1 MKSKLIYFKTD
12 GKVYMRHD
20 FYMRDVLVVKPIEK
34 MQNDIVGYDEEGQP
48 IYEEKL
54 HKIFNREIEK
64 QETEPCIGYDK
75 AKFDEIIIADAA
87 TIPTYDKGTQDLY
100 IENGAVV
107 AKTNDSKVKANAR
120 KALQSTIAQK
130 KTLLHKYREDVEQV
144 DLFGM
149 ERADYEEKKVACKN
163 LVEELR
169 TLEKQLTSG

>member
-1 MKSKLIYFKTD
+1 MKSKIIYFKTD

-20 FYMRDVLVVKPIEK
+20 FYVKDVLVGTPAEEMKKVFI
-34 MQNDIVGYDEEGQP
+34 GHDENGQE
-48 IYEEKL
+48 IFDERLVETVHYETV
-54 HKIFNREIEK
+54 K

-75 AKFDEIIIADAA
+75 DKFAEIIIADAA

-100 IENGAVV
+100 VENGAVV
-107 AKTNDSKVKANAR
+107 AKTNDAKVKANAR
-120 KALQSTIAQK
+120 KALQLTISQK
-130 KTLLHKYREDVEQV
+130 KALLLKYREDVEQV

-149 ERADYEEKKVACKN
+149 ERADYEEKKDACKN